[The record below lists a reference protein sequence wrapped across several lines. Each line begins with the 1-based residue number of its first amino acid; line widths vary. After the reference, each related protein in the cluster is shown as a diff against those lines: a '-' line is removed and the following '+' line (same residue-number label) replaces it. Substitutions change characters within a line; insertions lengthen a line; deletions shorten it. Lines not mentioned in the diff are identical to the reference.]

1 MTLTQRVVAA
11 FFIGVWTLLIGLRI
25 VAEDTI
31 RVALGLAE
39 PAISLF
45 IVGITAL
52 IGVLLLGIVRRW
64 RWVFWIVLVAS
75 LGGALRIVGSALE
88 LAGLIATALP
98 AWYVLLQGAIGAVQ
112 VGVAAVMI
120 QRYRRGGIWT

>member
-11 FFIGVWTLLIGLRI
+11 FFIGVWTLLIGLRF

-31 RVALGLAE
+31 RVALGLEE